1 MGGNP
6 FLSYI
11 LPIIICIGLLLW
23 TRLFCDRVNVK
34 FPTRGSV
41 LIFSI
46 MSFVPIVNW
55 IEAAV
60 LIVLYFVGRI
70 NGNLSFKKNK
80 FNEYWNN

>member
-6 FLSYI
+6 FLAYI

-23 TRLFCDRVNVK
+23 TRLFCDRVDVK

-41 LIFSI
+41 VLLSI
-46 MSFVPIVNW
+46 VAFIPIINW
-55 IEAAV
+55 FEAV
-60 LIVLYFVGRI
+60 LLIVFYFVGRVTGGI
-70 NGNLSFKKNK
+70 TFKKNK